1 MRKISRRDRLKIYGD
16 LLAILSTESKNQKLV
31 MSRIQ
36 LQLNVPLDR
45 LRTYILELKRLGLI
59 VDERSLLLTEK
70 GKEYIR
76 EYKKVLE
83 FIKRMGFV
91 YR

>member
-1 MRKISRRDRLKIYGD
+1 
-16 LLAILSTESKNQKLV
+16 
-31 MSRIQ
+31 
-36 LQLNVPLDR
+36 
-45 LRTYILELKRLGLI
+45 LELKRLGLI
-59 VDERSLLLTEK
+59 VDEQTLMLTEK

-83 FIKRMGFV
+83 FIKRMGLV

>member
-16 LLAILSTESKNQKLV
+16 LLAILSAESRNQKVV

>member
-16 LLAILSTESKNQKLV
+16 LLAILSTESRNQKVV

>member
-1 MRKISRRDRLKIYGD
+1 MKKISRRDRLKIYGD
-16 LLAILSTESKNQKLV
+16 LLAILCAESKNQKIII
-31 MSRIQ
+31 SRIQ
-36 LQLNVPLDR
+36 LQMNVPLDR
-45 LRTYILELKRLGLI
+45 LRTYLLELKRLGLI
-59 VDERSLLLTEK
+59 VDEQNLMLTEK

-83 FIKRMGFV
+83 FIKRMGLV

>member
-16 LLAILSTESKNQKLV
+16 LLAILSTESRNQKVV

-45 LRTYILELKRLGLI
+45 LKTYILELKKLGLI
-59 VDERSLLLTEK
+59 VDEQSLLLTEK

>member
-16 LLAILSTESKNQKLV
+16 LLAILCAESKNQKLV

-59 VDERSLLLTEK
+59 VDEQSLLLTEK
-70 GKEYIR
+70 GKEYIH

>member
-16 LLAILSTESKNQKLV
+16 LLAILSAESRNQKIV

-45 LRTYILELKRLGLI
+45 LRTYILELKKLGLI
-59 VDERSLLLTEK
+59 VDEQSLMLTEK

-83 FIKRMGFV
+83 FIKRMGLV

>member
-1 MRKISRRDRLKIYGD
+1 MKRISRRDRLKIYGD
-16 LLAILSTESKNQKLV
+16 LLGILSAESRNQKV
-31 MSRIQ
+31 VISHIQ

-45 LRTYILELKRLGLI
+45 LRKYILELEKLGLI
-59 VDERSLLLTEK
+59 EDKQSLMLSEK

-83 FIKRMGFV
+83 FIKRMGLV
-91 YR
+91 YQ

>member
-16 LLAILSTESKNQKLV
+16 LLAILCAESKNQKLV

>member
-16 LLAILSTESKNQKLV
+16 LLAILSAESRNEKIV

-36 LQLNVPLDR
+36 LRLNVPLDR
-45 LRTYILELKRLGLI
+45 LRMYILELKKLGLI
-59 VDERSLLLTEK
+59 VDEQSLMLTEK

-83 FIKRMGFV
+83 FIKRMGLV

>member
-16 LLAILSTESKNQKLV
+16 LLAILSVESRNQKIV

-45 LRTYILELKRLGLI
+45 LRMYILELKRLGLI
-59 VDERSLLLTEK
+59 VDEQSLILTGK

-83 FIKRMGFV
+83 FIKRMGLV

>member
-16 LLAILSTESKNQKLV
+16 LLTILSAESRNQKIV

-45 LRTYILELKRLGLI
+45 LRIYILELKRLGLI
-59 VDERSLLLTEK
+59 VDEQSLMLTEK

-76 EYKKVLE
+76 EYNKVLE
-83 FIKRMGFV
+83 FIKRMGLV

>member
-16 LLAILSTESKNQKLV
+16 LLAILSVESRDQRIV
-31 MSRIQ
+31 ISRIQ
-36 LQLNVPLDR
+36 LKMNVPLDR
-45 LRTYILELKRLGLI
+45 LRSYILELEKLGLI
-59 VDERSLLLTEK
+59 VDERTLVLTEK
-70 GKEYIR
+70 GKEYLR

-83 FIKRMGFV
+83 FIKRMGLV